1 MNAKDFLKQ
10 AYRLNELVNSNVAEL
25 ENLKALSTSVSG
37 ANYGAERVQG
47 GNLPGSRIEA
57 IVLKIVDLEREIQ
70 GDINRYLDLKKAI
83 REAINGVENQNE
95 KLILR
100 YRYVELL
107 SWSEIQARMGLD
119 ERQTYIIHG
128 KALKNIK
135 IPELQIQENA
145 VNNS

>member
-107 SWSEIQARMGLD
+107 PWSEIQARMGLD

>member
-25 ENLKALSTSVSG
+25 ENLKALATSVSG

-57 IVLKIVDLEREIQ
+57 IVLKIVDLEKEIQ
-70 GDINRYLDLKKAI
+70 GDITKYLDLKKVI
-83 REAINGVENQNE
+83 RDAINNVQNQNE

-100 YRYVELL
+100 YRYIELL
-107 SWSEIQARMGLD
+107 SWSEIQQRMGLD

-128 KALKNIK
+128 KALKNIQ
-135 IPELQIQENA
+135 IPQSDVQENTEKC
-145 VNNS
+145 S

>member
-37 ANYGAERVQG
+37 ANYGAERVHG

-107 SWSEIQARMGLD
+107 PWSEIQARMGLD